1 MKKYIVTVLILGLII
16 GCGDSTSPSGPQSGS
31 DSAYYPLSVGN
42 QWVYSRSGSS
52 SVAGI
57 PISTISGENITDI
70 TGQVS
75 HGEGFQVYVQE
86 NDMSDTTDTA
96 GQVVV
101 IDSTYTTYMNIT
113 DAGIYSYV
121 SLAGSDSVGFV
132 PFPLEVGATW
142 QFSDEPPM
150 TGEILSMS
158 ETVTV
163 PAGTFE
169 NCLQMRLTWV
179 DATGV
184 TVINVTDFAPNVGR
198 VRNVFTMSY
207 GTMVTTIT
215 SVLMSYS
222 VN

>member
-1 MKKYIVTVLILGLII
+1 MKKCIVTVFILGLLI

-42 QWVYSRSGSS
+42 QWVYNRSGSI

-57 PISTISGENITDI
+57 SISTISGENITDI

-86 NDMSDTTDTA
+86 NDMSDTIETA

-101 IDSTYTTYMNIT
+101 LDSTFTTYMNIT
-113 DAGIYSYV
+113 DAGLHSYV

-142 QFSDEPPM
+142 QFSENPPM
-150 TGEILSMS
+150 TGEILSLT
-158 ETVTV
+158 ETVNV
-163 PAGTFE
+163 PGGTFQ
-169 NCLQMRLTWV
+169 NCLEMKLTWV
-179 DATGV
+179 EAGN
-184 TVINVTDFAPNVGR
+184 TVINVTAFAPNVGR
-198 VRNVFTMSY
+198 VRNVFTQSY
-207 GTMVTTIT
+207 GTMVTTVT

>member
-1 MKKYIVTVLILGLII
+1 MKKYIVTVLILGLTI
-16 GCGDSTSPSGPQSGS
+16 GCGDSTSPSGPQAGS

-42 QWVYSRSGSS
+42 QWVYSRSGSV

-57 PISTISGENITDI
+57 SFSTISGENITDI

-75 HGEGFQVYVQE
+75 HGDGFLVYVQE
-86 NDMSDTTDTA
+86 NDMSDTIDTA

-101 IDSTYTTYMNIT
+101 LDSTFTTYMNIT
-113 DAGIYSYV
+113 DAGLYSYV
-121 SLAGSDSVGFV
+121 SLAGADSVGFV

-150 TGEILSMS
+150 TGEILSLS
-158 ETVTV
+158 ETVAV
-163 PAGTFE
+163 PGGTFE
-169 NCLQMRLTWV
+169 SCLEMKLTWV
-179 DATGV
+179 DATGL

-198 VRNVFTMSY
+198 VRNVYTQTY
-207 GTMVTTIT
+207 GTMVTTII